1 MFVSLTLIVAGL
13 LYGYWVLFEY
23 RLTVIS
29 AGRVYQSAAMPIPA
43 LLKATKRHCIGT
55 VIDFR
60 CPDDPGVDMECRALR
75 PTGIR
80 YVHIPTAQ
88 VPCDAMLEQYMNAI
102 LEALQSNQGVLV
114 HCKHGE
120 GRAVMYAALYR
131 IEFEGWTAESAYRA
145 TTRLPPVLMFLS
157 WLLPGFTRLSSRNPK
172 STFIR
177 SYKRRGLYPGLPDK
191 AGMPSPAAESA

>member
-1 MFVSLTLIVAGL
+1 MFVSLTLIVAGS
-13 LYGYWVLFEY
+13 LYGYWVLFDY

-29 AGRVYQSAAMPIPA
+29 AGRVYQSAAMPVPT
-43 LLKATKRHCIGT
+43 LLKATKRHRIGT

-60 CPDDPGVDMECRALR
+60 CPDDPGVDVESRALR

-80 YVHIPTAQ
+80 YLNIPTAQ
-88 VPCDAMLEQYMNAI
+88 VPCDATLERYMNAMH
-102 LEALQSNQGVLV
+102 EALQSNQGVLL

-145 TTRLPPVLMFLS
+145 ATRLPPQLMFLS
-157 WLLPGFTRLSSRNPK
+157 WLLPGFTRISNRNPK
-172 STFIR
+172 SAVIR
-177 SYKRRGLYPGLPDK
+177 SYQRRGLFPGLPDK
-191 AGMPSPAAESA
+191 TGVPSAAPETA